1 MLLIG
6 LSERPAEPNY
16 KIRDEYGNVLWRVD
30 FAWPELGVFLEFDGK
45 VKYTKFL
52 KKDESVVDAVLA
64 EKKREAQI
72 CGLTGWRCIR
82 LTWADLARPISD
94 EEVHRLGAGR
104 RTDPP
109 LRLTGRAQT
118 LQWRGDVSPL
128 R

>member
-1 MLLIG
+1 MG
-6 LSERPAEPNY
+6 LSDLRPAEPNY

-72 CGLTGWRCIR
+72 CGLPGG
-82 LTWADLARPISD
+82 AASVDLGRPGATASD
-94 EEVHRLGAGR
+94 EEVHRLCAGR
-104 RTDPP
+104 GPDPP
-109 LRLTGRAQT
+109 LMTTGRPRLRAE
-118 LQWRGDVSPL
+118 RGDVSPL